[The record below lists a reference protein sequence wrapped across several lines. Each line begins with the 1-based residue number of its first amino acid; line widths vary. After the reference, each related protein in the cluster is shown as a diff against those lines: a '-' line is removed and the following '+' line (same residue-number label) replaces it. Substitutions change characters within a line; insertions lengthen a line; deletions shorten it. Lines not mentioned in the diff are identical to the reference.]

1 VAEAPGLAFLL
12 VLDQVDQQIADDA
25 RNRAGAR
32 TDDVDIRPRQSAKE
46 AGDGLF
52 CA

>member
-1 VAEAPGLAFLL
+1 MTKALRLSFLL

-25 RNRAGAR
+25 RNRAGPR
-32 TDDVDIRPRQSAKE
+32 TDHVDIRPRQSAKE